1 MISFP
6 AFAVD
11 DGEKVEETRDSI
23 VNKLEVQLY
32 SLITS
37 HRMGVLCQLSIT
49 VDRYSLFFMHRLK
62 YFTFTFKLAFEYMNK
77 SILTYMIIRKL
88 AQGLYCT

>member
-23 VNKLEVQLY
+23 VTKLEVCLY
-32 SLITS
+32 SLMTS
-37 HRMGVLCQLSIT
+37 HRMGVLCQLLYIDT
-49 VDRYSLFFMHRLK
+49 LYIFMHWLE
-62 YFTFTFKLAFEYMNK
+62 YSTFTFKLAFEYINQC
-77 SILTYMIIRKL
+77 IFIYMMMRKL
-88 AQGLYCT
+88 ALGGYCT